1 MKRDNAPVSGTG
13 KPFARKDAGT
23 AEKTSTQKGG
33 LSAAYRRRMLKMTV
47 CFILAAAGLLAL
59 AAGTCCFGIAQL
71 TPGRLAVTYLPG
83 AGRILSAKALDAR
96 EQSILVMLRLP
107 RVAAALAAGAGLGT
121 AGAAMQAIT
130 ANPMASPF
138 TTGLSSAA
146 ALGAAAVLVFG
157 GVSPFMAKTAT
168 VAAAFFMALLC
179 AALVFGIA
187 NYKGMGRGALV
198 LTGIALNYFFSAL
211 NSTMQFIANEEQ
223 LPAIVHWS
231 FGSVNSV
238 GWPDIAV
245 MGLCL
250 AVAVPVFLRQGW
262 AFNLMASGSDEA
274 ARALGINTRR
284 VRLAAGA
291 AVTLVTAGVVSFTGV
306 IGFVGLAAPH
316 GARLLAGDDYRL
328 VVPFSLIIGAA
339 LVLAADTLGRTLF
352 SPVTIPV
359 GIVVSYVGAPLL
371 LFLILRE
378 RRGRL

>member
-1 MKRDNAPVSGTG
+1 MLH
-13 KPFARKDAGT
+13 AGL
-23 AEKTSTQKGG
+23 E
-33 LSAAYRRRMLKMTV
+33 
-47 CFILAAAGLLAL
+47 AAAPF
-59 AAGTCCFGIAQL
+59 GT
-71 TPGRLAVTYLPG
+71 
-83 AGRILSAKALDAR
+83 
-96 EQSILVMLRLP
+96 
-107 RVAAALAAGAGLGT
+107 AALAAMGICTKINMVPMYVAMGFSQGVMPFISYNYSSGDHKRMRGA
-121 AGAAMQAIT
+121 
-130 ANPMASPF
+130 
-138 TTGLSSAA
+138 LSFSIKIVEVMLVLSAA
-146 ALGAAAVLVFG
+146 AMFFFAGLLVRAFIG
-157 GVSPFMAKTAT
+157 DQET
-168 VAAAFFMALLC
+168 VAYGARFLRGFCLAQPFLALDFLC
-179 AALVFGIA
+179 VGVFQA
-187 NYKGMGRGALV
+187 VGMGREALV

-262 AFNLMASGSDEA
+262 AFNLMASGNDEA

-359 GIVVSYVGAPLL
+359 GIVVSYVGVPLL

-378 RRGRL
+378 RRERL

>member
-1 MKRDNAPVSGTG
+1 
-13 KPFARKDAGT
+13 
-23 AEKTSTQKGG
+23 
-33 LSAAYRRRMLKMTV
+33 MTV
-47 CFILAAAGLLAL
+47 CFILAAAGLLPMAVGACCLGVAL
-59 AAGTCCFGIAQL
+59 LTCGML
-71 TPGRLAVTYLPG
+71 SVTYLPG

-187 NYKGMGRGALV
+187 NYKGMGREALV

-359 GIVVSYVGAPLL
+359 GIVVSYVGVPLL

>member
-1 MKRDNAPVSGTG
+1 
-13 KPFARKDAGT
+13 
-23 AEKTSTQKGG
+23 
-33 LSAAYRRRMLKMTV
+33 
-47 CFILAAAGLLAL
+47 
-59 AAGTCCFGIAQL
+59 
-71 TPGRLAVTYLPG
+71 
-83 AGRILSAKALDAR
+83 
-96 EQSILVMLRLP
+96 
-107 RVAAALAAGAGLGT
+107 
-121 AGAAMQAIT
+121 
-130 ANPMASPF
+130 
-138 TTGLSSAA
+138 
-146 ALGAAAVLVFG
+146 
-157 GVSPFMAKTAT
+157 
-168 VAAAFFMALLC
+168 
-179 AALVFGIA
+179 
-187 NYKGMGRGALV
+187 
-198 LTGIALNYFFSAL
+198 
-211 NSTMQFIANEEQ
+211 
-223 LPAIVHWS
+223 
-231 FGSVNSV
+231 
-238 GWPDIAV
+238 

-262 AFNLMASGSDEA
+262 AFNLMASGNDEA